1 MNPERAWTS
10 IEFAAAAALIL
21 GIIGCAIGI
30 AVSGAAVYR
39 AWLCAYLFCLG
50 LPLGA
55 VSLILVHDLT
65 GGAWMG
71 SARPALAAAAVTMPL
86 ATLAGVPVLIGIRAI
101 YPWPGMGDLGNGWY
115 LNTGFFILRY
125 AIDFVVWN
133 AAAAYALW
141 APRGLAAGVPP
152 RLRWASAIGL
162 LLLAYTAGF
171 ASIDWVLSL
180 DPHFWS
186 AIFPMILGTHW
197 FNTCLAVAL
206 TAVAVSPSGVLE
218 RSHLRDLASILLAT
232 VIFWAYV
239 EFCQFLIVWEE
250 NLAHEIPWY
259 LRRIAGS
266 WRSITWAIAVS
277 GFFVPFALLLWR
289 KRSRLVVITACA
301 LVLASRLIE
310 SWWLVLPEFPQRP
323 PLWLDLAA
331 VLALGGLMLLLFLR
345 RLRFG
350 ALSLAR
356 IGAT

>member
-1 MNPERAWTS
+1 MNPERAWAS
-10 IEFAAAAALIL
+10 IELAAAAALIL

-101 YPWPGMGDLGNGWY
+101 YPWPGIGDLGNGWY

-152 RLRWASAIGL
+152 SLRWASAIGL

-239 EFCQFLIVWEE
+239 EFCQFLIVWEA
-250 NLAHEIPWY
+250 NLSHEIPWY
-259 LRRIAGS
+259 LQRIAEG
-266 WRSITWAIAVS
+266 WRGVTWFIAIVLLIATCAVI
-277 GFFVPFALLLWR
+277 GQR
-289 KRSRLVVITACA
+289 IRS
-301 LVLASRLIE
+301 
-310 SWWLVLPEFPQRP
+310 
-323 PLWLDLAA
+323 
-331 VLALGGLMLLLFLR
+331 
-345 RLRFG
+345 
-350 ALSLAR
+350 
-356 IGAT
+356 